1 MTTCNSSLIQAY
13 EYDDNA
19 WILTLVFK
27 SNGDVRSY
35 PDFPPELFSE
45 FEASDSKG
53 KFYNANIKGQFDGV
67 LKTGRVTP
75 EEVEAEAEKTAAAE
89 VIVDA
94 QPSRTNRPVIDD
106 LGITDDDIRNV
117 DPNWKGDATVADDLI
132 THDEQEALAEPG
144 RKQPQVDKLT
154 KQWTALVP
162 VPTAIVVVRDKS
174 HYVQISD
181 TLKKKTGIR
190 DTVFSLLDPARD
202 AVYKAYKA
210 IADRQKSILDPMDA
224 SIKAD
229 KNALTAWDNEQRRL
243 AAVESER
250 LRKVAEAAAAI
261 EQQKRT
267 EELRLQIASE
277 QAEAG
282 DPEQAQMTLLDE
294 TIVAPP
300 MPVYAPRV
308 EVETP
313 KVEGQSFRDN
323 WSARVTDFG
332 LLVKDVAAGIECY
345 EKTGSL
351 QGHAPSGVLTFS
363 QAQLN
368 QLAKASK
375 SMLSIPGVQAENNR
389 VMTQRKG

>member
-1 MTTCNSSLIQAY
+1 MTTCNSSLIQAF

-27 SNGDVRSY
+27 SNGDVRTY
-35 PDFPPELFSE
+35 PDFPPEMFSE

-53 KFYNANIKGQFDGV
+53 KFYNSKIKGHFKDV

-75 EEVEAEAEKTAAAE
+75 EEVEAEAGKTAAAE